1 MKKVLLWGGIVF
13 IILVIVAA
21 VAGGG
26 GKKGSDTRND
36 QSASSSSS
44 RSMSEKSSKAEV
56 KKEVKVGEILTVGEV
71 KWTASNPEKT
81 DTIKSDNEF
90 IKSAKANGVFVIVPL
105 TAELV
110 GKESGTI
117 DSSQLKIIDSKGR
130 KFEPTDN
137 SDVAVLMSESTIF
150 LKQVN
155 PNVPVSGKAVF
166 DIATDATG
174 LKLEVEDLR
183 TFSNEKGYIDLGL

>member
-1 MKKVLLWGGIVF
+1 MKKVLLWGGIA
-13 IILVIVAA
+13 VIVLVVIAA
-21 VAGGG
+21 IASGGG
-26 GKKGSDTRND
+26 NDKKGSDTNSK
-36 QSASSSSS
+36 QAVSSSSS
-44 RSMSEKSSKAEV
+44 EKSPTTTDA
-56 KKEVKVGEILTVGEV
+56 KKEVKVGETLTVGEV
-71 KWTASNPEKT
+71 KWTAGSPERT

-90 IKSAKANGVFVIVPL
+90 IKSAKANGIFVIVPL

-117 DSSQLKIIDSKGR
+117 DSSQLNIVDSKGR
-130 KFEPTDN
+130 KFKPTDN
-137 SDVAVLMSESTIF
+137 SDVLMLMSDSSIF
-150 LKQVN
+150 LKQVD

-183 TFSNEKGYIDLGL
+183 AFSNEKGYIDLGL